1 MPRRAKHTPDNPI
14 VGVAESKKGGMSIA
28 IPKAARNSHK
38 GTEKVKTI
46 ERRHHTLHKAWKM
59 LA

>member
-1 MPRRAKHTPDNPI
+1 
-14 VGVAESKKGGMSIA
+14 MSIA
-28 IPKAARNSHK
+28 MPKAARNSHK